1 MYAAGRL
8 PLRPFRIAV
17 VFLLLAILT
26 TLPSVH
32 AQTTGIADL
41 HYPFGV
47 VAGSPDPISVTATV
61 SYRNA
66 EPSYLLVV
74 GIVDM
79 GGTPQLVVPGIATSS
94 PDQCAFQPTLA
105 AFCIITPHNSSGPE
119 HVEFKI
125 GGVLGHRLPE
135 GNWRLNMTAALL
147 TSNRT
152 IVENSAS
159 SALFTITVS
168 SMFLAVKVP
177 AAITVTVD
185 GLQQS
190 PGPIQLPISAGSHI
204 LSVPSIAQVD
214 STTRLRFDG
223 WADGFAVSNRTV
235 TIEMSR
241 SYEAVYV
248 TQYRLA
254 IAGQAVSA
262 TGQGWY
268 DAGSIATFSVAETEP
283 MGSILGLLGGKLR
296 FQGWYEGN
304 QLLADSSTSMIIMDK
319 PHTLT
324 VNWQAD
330 YTIPLI
336 ISGVVLIALGL
347 SYFTIRHRD
356 STRRGRPAKR
366 ARSR

>member
-1 MYAAGRL
+1 MRISK
-8 PLRPFRIAV
+8 IAV
-17 VFLLLAILT
+17 LLIIFASLAS
-26 TLPSVH
+26 TLPDAY
-32 AQTTGIADL
+32 AQTTTIADL

-47 VAGSPDPISVTATV
+47 VAGSPDPIFVTATV

-66 EPSYLLVV
+66 GHSYLLVV

-79 GGTPQLVVPGIATSS
+79 GGTPQTVVPGIATSS
-94 PDQCAFQPTLA
+94 PDQCAFQPTLS

-125 GGVLGHRLPE
+125 GGILGRPLPE
-135 GNWRLNMTAALL
+135 GNWKLNMTAALL

-168 SMFLAVKVP
+168 SMILTVKIP

-185 GLQQS
+185 GMQQS
-190 PGPIQLPISAGSHI
+190 PGPIQLPISAGPHTI
-204 LSVPSIAQVD
+204 SVPSTAQVD
-214 STTRLRFDG
+214 NTTRLRFDG
-223 WADGFAVSNRTV
+223 WADGFAVPNRTV

-254 IAGQAVSA
+254 VIGEAVSA

-283 MGSILGLLGGKLR
+283 MGGILGLLGGKLG

-347 SYFTIRHRD
+347 AYFAIRHRN